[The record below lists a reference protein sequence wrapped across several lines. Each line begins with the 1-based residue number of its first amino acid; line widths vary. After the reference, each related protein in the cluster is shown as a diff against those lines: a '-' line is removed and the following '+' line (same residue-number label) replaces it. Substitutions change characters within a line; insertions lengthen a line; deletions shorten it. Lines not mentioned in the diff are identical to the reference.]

1 MIARKQE
8 EIQEVKRF
16 TGMCSFQV
24 AALNPTLEEL
34 KSMGVTYIQNEPSY
48 TTDKDGVQGLK
59 LDIWLKNSIG
69 ENYTDTDGSVKN
81 SGPLFRKFTIFIDN
95 ALAKS
100 STGKFRAL
108 NNLLQN
114 SYVVDLET
122 LINNEKMHWF
132 SKGHDLRLAKTGE
145 IETLTF
151 FQKLL
156 NLKTGYKEET
166 GDEVKFTTPWSKIV
180 SGDLKEL
187 KGYITEAN
195 KVGNGLRF
203 LLGIKVT
210 EDNKK
215 YDDIY
220 NKYYQSSKN
229 TKTTYME
236 KALVEQEFNSDYQN
250 SLVFQLYTG
259 TTVPK
264 PSTTVA
270 TTVAEVESDLPF

>member
-1 MIARKQE
+1 
-8 EIQEVKRF
+8 
-16 TGMCSFQV
+16 
-24 AALNPTLEEL
+24 
-34 KSMGVTYIQNEPSY
+34 
-48 TTDKDGVQGLK
+48 
-59 LDIWLKNSIG
+59 
-69 ENYTDTDGSVKN
+69 
-81 SGPLFRKFTIFIDN
+81 
-95 ALAKS
+95 
-100 STGKFRAL
+100 
-108 NNLLQN
+108 
-114 SYVVDLET
+114 
-122 LINNEKMHWF
+122 
-132 SKGHDLRLAKTGE
+132 
-145 IETLTF
+145 
-151 FQKLL
+151 
-156 NLKTGYKEET
+156 
-166 GDEVKFTTPWSKIV
+166 
-180 SGDLKEL
+180 LKEL